1 MEVLCLQPSSQTCNA
16 TNCIGSTMCDWK
28 VWHKEKH
35 HQLATG
41 VCPRYVNKSW
51 IQFFRFSIF
60 CCQLFGDDSN
70 LWYGIECAHGH
81 NTRRSYG
88 QGHYLHMRQH
98 SRFLFLFA
106 KASSTAYIGLGSHC
120 WHSQHGIH
128 IFQAFGFML
137 DPFQDFFF
145 VSFWFFFIR
154 THS

>member
-1 MEVLCLQPSSQTCNA
+1 MLCLQPSSQTCNA
-16 TNCIGSTMCDWK
+16 TTMCDWK

-70 LWYGIECAHGH
+70 LWYGIECAHGRH
-81 NTRRSYG
+81 TRRSYG

-98 SRFLFLFA
+98 SWFLFLFA
-106 KASSTAYIGLGSHC
+106 KASRTAYIGLGSHC

-128 IFQAFGFML
+128 IFQALGFML
-137 DPFQDFFF
+137 DPFQDFEFIGFFF